1 MKLAFA
7 LKIVA
12 HAVESSSELS
22 LSVCEGQCPDPLAT
36 CTETGDSEFGFVC
49 NCPIGYSWMESS
61 GHCEDVDE
69 CIEGFNG
76 FMGNELCNAD
86 GGTAYIC
93 VNLIGAFTCGCNSG
107 YNFFLDTHECED
119 IDECAD
125 GTSGCEFGC
134 TNLQGSFKCDHPCQG
149 RCNDPLATCEIS
161 YENGFGY
168 ECICHEGFMWDDGV
182 TFGGIMLDGA
192 CIDID
197 ECATGG
203 VGADI
208 CNAGAICEN
217 TIGSFHCGCAAGV
230 NQGKISM
237 LSQQTFLKIKL
248 NLYKLYMDIY

>member
-49 NCPIGYSWMESS
+49 NCPMGYSWMESS

-107 YNFFLDTHECED
+107 YNFFLDTHECVD
-119 IDECAD
+119 IDKCAD
-125 GTSGCEFGC
+125 GTSGCEFGS
-134 TNLQGSFKCDHPCQG
+134 QIFKVHSNVIILVKEDAMIRWLHAKYHMKMVSVI
-149 RCNDPLATCEIS
+149 NVFATMAS
-161 YENGFGY
+161 
-168 ECICHEGFMWDDGV
+168 
-182 TFGGIMLDGA
+182 
-192 CIDID
+192 
-197 ECATGG
+197 
-203 VGADI
+203 
-208 CNAGAICEN
+208 
-217 TIGSFHCGCAAGV
+217 CGTMAPRLVASC
-230 NQGKISM
+230 
-237 LSQQTFLKIKL
+237 
-248 NLYKLYMDIY
+248 